1 MWSFSRYRTFQECR
15 RRYWLNYHAARLGE
29 TPDAPERFREVYTQK
44 YLLSRPQWVGNV
56 VHDVAQE
63 ALESLRDGLAL
74 DAGAAAAK
82 ALARANEEVNASEE
96 GRWREEPR
104 EQPGFQEHYY
114 KSRPWEAWP
123 VTLGD
128 ISELV
133 RALYDHAVFRRIV
146 EVPERLVEIE
156 ELVEVELRGVPTRV
170 RLDVLIDDGDGGKVV
185 IDWKT
190 GRSHRAE
197 VVRDQLAV
205 YGLYVQEKYKQTS
218 RGMYANVRLNN
229 WGLYDLDDELL
240 DRVAAFI
247 QGSYDEMQ
255 AADPDPAAVEE
266 SEENFSKIPVGS
278 RQCRWCA
285 FRRDCGRG

>member
-29 TPDAPERFREVYTQK
+29 TPDAPERFRELYIQK
-44 YLLSRPQWVGNV
+44 YLNSRPQWVGNI
-56 VHDVAQE
+56 VHDAAQE
-63 ALESLRDGLAL
+63 ALEALRDGVPL

-82 ALARANEEVNASEE
+82 AMVSANAEVTASEE
-96 GRWREEPR
+96 GRWRASPR

-114 KSRPWEAWP
+114 KSRPWEPWSN
-123 VTLGD
+123 TLGD
-128 ISELV
+128 IGELV
-133 RALYDHAVFRRIV
+133 RVLYDHAVFRRIA

-170 RLDVLIDDGDGGKVV
+170 RLDVLMDDGAGGMVV

-190 GRSHRAE
+190 GRSHRPE

-205 YGLYVQEKYKQTS
+205 YGLYVEEKYKRS
-218 RGMYANVRLNN
+218 ARGMYANIRLNN
-229 WGLYDLDDELL
+229 WGLYDLDEALL

-247 QGSYDEMQ
+247 QRSAEEMV
-255 AADPDPAAVEE
+255 AMDPEPDAVLE
-266 SEENFSKIPVGS
+266 SEERFTKIPVGS
-278 RQCRWCA
+278 RECRWCS
-285 FRRDCGRG
+285 FKRDCGRG